1 MVGNHRKIQNQKQF
15 FKDNRI
21 SWAAL
26 DAVTDGPSYLSQL
39 GVLFLFLFVVCFF
52 IYATKAKIPVVVE
65 GQGRIVSSK
74 PAIAVRSQN
83 SFTIA
88 EINVTEHDIV
98 RRGQILVT
106 AKESLSPESL
116 ELLRAMIKG
125 LQKINELPDTS
136 LCLNCRTLLKALSQF
151 YLGIK
156 AQGEMLTLL
165 SSTNDQIRHLT
176 NVVDAYNDIENASAS
191 SRAQIKNA
199 ERKLAD
205 IKRRRAQISRAREV
219 EELEDFIL
227 QESSELEEK
236 FRVAASQIREVRRSM
251 KARTKELMERTDQI
265 GKSYAVP
272 APIDGKVTNIK
283 INSPGELILS
293 GQEMLEL
300 IPSGSELIG
309 LIDVLNKDIAN
320 IKIGDEVIVSFDSM
334 PELDFGTVSG
344 RILDVVSSESS
355 SNNFKIKVSIPKLF
369 LSNSTGEKPVLMGMT
384 VKGRVVTRFESLA
397 KSIYRALFRVKDNVK
412 VKQ

>member
-1 MVGNHRKIQNQKQF
+1 MGNHRKIQNQKLF

-21 SWAAL
+21 SWAAI

-39 GVLFLFLFVVCFF
+39 GVLFLFLFVLCFF
-52 IYATKAKIPVVVE
+52 IYSTRAKVPVVVE
-65 GQGRIVSSK
+65 GVGRIVSSK
-74 PAIAVRSQN
+74 PPIAIRSQN
-83 SFTIA
+83 TFTVG

-116 ELLRAMIKG
+116 ELLKAMIKG
-125 LQKINELPDTS
+125 LQKINELPDSS

-176 NVVDAYNDIENASAS
+176 NVVDAYNDIENSSGSA
-191 SRAQIKNA
+191 RAQIKNA
-199 ERKLAD
+199 EKRISY
-205 IKRRRAQISRAREV
+205 IKRRRQAVARAREIEV
-219 EELEDFIL
+219 LEDL
-227 QESSELEEK
+227 MLRESSALEEK
-236 FRVAASQIREVRRSM
+236 FRIAGSHIREVRRAI
-251 KARTKELMERTDQI
+251 KAKTKELTERTEQI
-265 GKSYAVP
+265 GKAFAVP
-272 APIDGKVTNIK
+272 APIDGKVSNLK
-283 INSPGELILS
+283 INSPGETVLL
-293 GQEMLEL
+293 GQELMEL
-300 IPSGSELIG
+300 IPSNSELIA
-309 LIDVLNKDIAN
+309 LIEVLNRDIAN

-344 RILDVVSSESS
+344 RILDVVNAESS
-355 SNNFKIKVSIPKLF
+355 NTNFKIKVSIPKLF
-369 LSNSTGEKPVLMGMT
+369 LTNGNGDKPVLMGMT

-397 KSIYRALFRVKDNVK
+397 KSIYRALFRVKENAK
-412 VKQ
+412 VKL